1 MGCGVGLRTPL
12 QCGLI
17 AVLLAFCSASLA
29 YDAGMPNPPAR
40 PTRVRCGVVVLDVI
54 DVDDVNEAFE
64 AELLLVATWNDPRLA
79 FDAEAEG
86 TSCKIYQGA
95 YQFNEIFS
103 GWWPQLLIINQV
115 GGGDAEVVKVEVY
128 PDGRVRYLEQRN
140 ARLETPMQL
149 RAFPFD
155 TQRLRAGMISFANP
169 IDEVVLEVDPDY
181 ADATNELVRREQT
194 VNVADWSLERLEL
207 TADETFLAAAGT
219 PERYSR
225 LVTTIQLKRRSW
237 QLVWQMFFPLLV
249 IVSMIWS
256 IFWINIES
264 LPDRLNVS
272 FIGVLTI
279 VAYQFV
285 VIDHMPNNSYL
296 TFTDAL
302 LLASFVAM
310 AATIPQSLYIHRL
323 VRKGKQNKAQRI
335 DRICRWAFPLGYLL
349 LLGVMSGWFLRA

>member
-1 MGCGVGLRTPL
+1 MKLRTSL

-17 AVLLAFCSASLA
+17 AALLAVCSAATA

-54 DVDDVNEAFE
+54 DIDDVNEVFE

-79 FDAEAEG
+79 YDADAEG
-86 TSCKIYQGA
+86 TTCKIYQGA
-95 YQFNEIFS
+95 YQFNEVFS

-115 GGGDAEVVKVEVY
+115 GGGEAEVVKVEVY

-155 TQRLRAGMISFANP
+155 TQRLRAALISFANP
-169 IDEVVLEVDPDY
+169 LDEVVLEVDPDY
-181 ADATNELVRREQT
+181 ADATNELVRREQS

-207 TADETFLAAAGT
+207 TADETFLAAGGR

-279 VAYQFV
+279 VAYQFL

-310 AATIPQSLYIHRL
+310 AATIPQSLYINRL
-323 VRKGKQNKAQRI
+323 VRKGRQNEAQRI
-335 DRICRWAFPLGYLL
+335 DRICRWAFPLAYLV
-349 LLGVMSGWFLRA
+349 LLGAMASWFLRA